1 MKSKLNFIEKREL
14 HFEVKD
20 KQKFVNK
27 VPKNALVELS
37 NSCNHECVFC
47 YNPEMKRKTSSLNI
61 EKFVGFVKQS
71 AKEGL
76 EEIGLYATGEPF
88 MTKNLDSFIRI
99 AKENGIRR
107 VYITSNG
114 ALASIDKVI
123 KCIDAG
129 LDSIKFSINAGTRES
144 YKIIHGFDD
153 FEKVISNLKKIYE
166 FKTNN
171 KIKLQLLCSFVIT
184 DLTCDE
190 TTAFEQNYNYLFDE
204 KIVFFKA
211 GNQGGRTYEKNKSIT
226 RKVKQNN
233 LRKFEYKP
241 CEMLWNRLHLNNEG
255 NLTACCVDYEND
267 LVYTKLNSEK
277 KILEHFN
284 SKKIIE
290 LREKHLNNDLD
301 GTICKNCIYNTT
313 VRFNKLMGGETE
325 NRDTKNSKTIKNL
338 QNRLKYIKN
347 TN

>member
-14 HFEVKD
+14 HFEFED

-184 DLTCDE
+184 DLTCHE

-301 GTICKNCIYNTT
+301 GTICKNCIYNTM

-325 NRDTKNSKTIKNL
+325 NRDTNNSKTIKNL
-338 QNRLKYIKN
+338 QNRLRYIKN